1 MKKLTFII
9 SIFLL
14 LTSFISVGFLFKKP
28 SKKITSYKPI
38 IKQKVNNP
46 KKVIYIQTLGDFESK
61 YIFEV
66 QKTLEKFYDVKTV
79 IKPSLTLSDDILA
92 GSKTRYD
99 ADKILDKFESKE
111 NLLLLIEKDI
121 AWKYGKIPEW
131 GIFGLG
137 LCPGNTCV
145 ISTFRLKNKVTESK
159 IIERLVKVCVHEIGH
174 NLGLEHCQS
183 NSNCL
188 MSAANGTIKTIDKNK
203 IWFCKNCMKKI
214 KK

>member
-1 MKKLTFII
+1 MKKLVTITSVFV
-9 SIFLL
+9 L
-14 LTSFISVGFLFKKP
+14 LTSFITVGFLNKKP
-28 SKKITSYKPI
+28 TKKITPYKHI
-38 IKQKVNNP
+38 IKQKISKP
-46 KKVIYIQTLGDFESK
+46 KNVIYIQTLGDFDSK
-61 YIFEV
+61 YIIEV

-79 IKPSLTLSDDILA
+79 LKPKINLSDDILA

-99 ADKILDKFESKE
+99 ADKILNKFDSKE

-121 AWKYGKIPEW
+121 ACKDGKKPEW

-137 LCPGNTCV
+137 FCPGKTCV
-145 ISTFRLKNKVTESK
+145 ISTFRLKNKVSESK

-174 NLGLEHCQS
+174 NLGLDHCQT
-183 NSNCL
+183 NLNCM